1 MAWLVATQKTLM
13 PTAAARERNLF
24 TRSSY
29 GSLHTFFAPTSLNA
43 ASSFV
48 RHDARNSRLAKLSQI
63 F

>member
-29 GSLHTFFAPTSLNA
+29 GSLHTFFAPDVLECSVFIRA
-43 ASSFV
+43 P
-48 RHDARNSRLAKLSQI
+48 
-63 F
+63 